1 VDDYIKYLT
10 NNQQSLLARI
20 IKAFTVRT
28 LDFDINDGYLLMECI
43 RPAGKHIAFDVKG
56 SL

>member
-1 VDDYIKYLT
+1 VDDYVKYLT